1 MGTKAV
7 ALLGAILGSVLGVI
21 LLLAWERSDP
31 RIDDLETL
39 DAELTCPTTSL
50 EHSSDESTAAL
61 LDRWIA
67 LAGSVPAH
75 VALLPVSANAEPA
88 AVRACEELTRV
99 GSRKI
104 SAAEP
109 SSSPEEEQIVLGVG
123 GIPGSDRAGEG
134 LAIHSDVSVLV
145 VTKGT
150 RIADLR
156 RTLDVLE
163 QYGVAPVWAVMASAA
178 QARQTSEARTGP
190 RAVKPGRPRV
200 ETPLQPGPEVS
211 TRRGLRTLG
220 VDRSRKVVPLTDGE
234 SSGRSASRSKS
245 DDPDRSGARSRRA
258 SSSSLD

>member
-1 MGTKAV
+1 
-7 ALLGAILGSVLGVI
+7 
-21 LLLAWERSDP
+21 
-31 RIDDLETL
+31 
-39 DAELTCPTTSL
+39 
-50 EHSSDESTAAL
+50 
-61 LDRWIA
+61 
-67 LAGSVPAH
+67 
-75 VALLPVSANAEPA
+75 
-88 AVRACEELTRV
+88 
-99 GSRKI
+99 
-104 SAAEP
+104 
-109 SSSPEEEQIVLGVG
+109 VG